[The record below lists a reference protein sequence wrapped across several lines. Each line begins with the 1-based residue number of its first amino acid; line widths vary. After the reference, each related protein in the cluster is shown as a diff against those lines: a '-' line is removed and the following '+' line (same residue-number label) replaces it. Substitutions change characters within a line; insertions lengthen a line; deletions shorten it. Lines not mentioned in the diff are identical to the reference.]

1 MCKEKYYL
9 LYIMHD
15 VLIPYKYSRLA
26 HFTSLF
32 ILKNAYTLYTNGFT
46 FIGILSYLC
55 YIFTNL
61 HWYRLRTNGYI
72 RNIDISIVMS
82 IFISSLYQA
91 YNYDCYLQY
100 IYGTTITI
108 SIFAFNEALNS
119 ISLYKPEF
127 STMDEKKKHYTYLRC
142 VLIHTFFL
150 HIFQM
155 ELGGYVTT
163 CNHYI
168 NN

>member
-1 MCKEKYYL
+1 MS
-9 LYIMHD
+9 D

-32 ILKNAYTLYTNGFT
+32 ILRNAYILYSNGLT
-46 FIGILSYLC
+46 FIGVLSYLC

-72 RNIDISIVMS
+72 RNIDISIVVS

-100 IYGTTITI
+100 ICGTTITV
-108 SIFAFNEALNS
+108 SVFAFNELLNTL
-119 ISLYKPEF
+119 SLYRPEF
-127 STMDEKKKHYTYLRC
+127 SNMDEEKKHYTYLRC

-163 CNHYI
+163 CAHY
-168 NN
+168 NNN